1 MTATSGFTYTG
12 GELTA
17 LAGALRYYGWILS
30 HFRPYLGPTILEVG
44 SGIGTFS
51 QLLAREPIV
60 RQLLLVEPADNLVP
74 TLRAK
79 FRANPRVQ
87 VIHGY
92 MDDLEAQEPVDAV
105 ACVNVLEHV
114 EDDLRFLRL
123 ARERLEYG
131 GHLLLFVPA
140 LPWLFG
146 TLDRA
151 FGHYRRYTPASLVNR
166 LTDAGFT
173 PIHVRYMNLVGVL
186 TWFLAGKVL
195 RRMTI
200 TKFDVTVY
208 DRFVVPWLSRAERL
222 VPPPIGQS
230 LIAVGRAD

>member
-30 HFRPYLGPTILEVG
+30 HFRPYIGPTVLEVG

-60 RQLLLVEPADNLVP
+60 RRLLLVEPADNLVP

-79 FRANPRVQ
+79 FRSNPKVQ

-92 MDDLEAQEPVDAV
+92 MDDVEVQESVDAV
-105 ACVNVLEHV
+105 CCVNVLEHV

-123 ARERLEYG
+123 ARERLENG

-146 TLDRA
+146 TLDHA
-151 FGHYRRYTPASLVNR
+151 FGHYRRYTRAPLANR

-173 PIHVRYMNLVGVL
+173 PILMRYMNLVGA

-195 RRMTI
+195 RRTTI
-200 TKFDVTVY
+200 TRFDVAVY
-208 DRFVVPWLSRAERL
+208 DRFVVPWLSRTERL
-222 VPPPIGQS
+222 VLPPIGQS
-230 LIAVGRAD
+230 LIAVGRAV